1 MNSEGT
7 MDPAITSM
15 RASLQV
21 ICVIAEAAVH
31 SESFLGASSQL
42 VPGAGRCLGMLPVS
56 KDFRV
61 IHDVSAEVFMDLCSQ
76 IQTRKLKGS
85 DKEL

>member
-15 RASLQV
+15 RASLQI

-61 IHDVSAEVFMDLCSQ
+61 IHDVSAGLH
-76 IQTRKLKGS
+76 GS
-85 DKEL
+85 LFSNTN